1 MAKPLTDTQKR
12 ALSQAE
18 KNSSRL
24 TKLQV
29 FALATAGLIEVSGVR
44 DSDFVVSTKGSRALT
59 RENKRARVAEVKG
72 AVSEAALAI
81 LDTEGALTKHRA
93 IWEAVGRH
101 EHSRDEVLDAMRE
114 LRDEGILASVKLS
127 GNNFQIAWR
136 RGTEAPAVAPPAEF
150 EVNEMDEV
158 AVA

>member
-1 MAKPLTDTQKR
+1 MAKPLTNTQKR
-12 ALSQAE
+12 ALVQAE
-18 KNSSRL
+18 QSASRL

-29 FALATAGLIEVSGVR
+29 FALATAGLIDVEGKS
-44 DSDFVVSTKGSRALT
+44 FVVSVKGSRALT

-81 LDTEGALTKHRA
+81 LDTEGSLTKHRA
-93 IWEAVGRH
+93 IWEAVGRQ

>member
-1 MAKPLTDTQKR
+1 MAKPLTNDQKR
-12 ALSQAE
+12 ALVQAE
-18 KNSSRL
+18 QSSSRL

-29 FALATAGLIEVSGVR
+29 FALAQAGLIDVEGKS
-44 DSDFVVSTKGSRALT
+44 FVVSTKGSRALA
-59 RENKRARVAEVKG
+59 RENKRARVAQVKG

-93 IWEAVGRH
+93 IWEAVGRQ

-150 EVNEMDEV
+150 EVNELDEV
-158 AVA
+158 AAA